1 MAYYG
6 TGRAVSTCTTTHV
19 EVTYGGVA
27 VAPMARGTG
36 HRADTALRTVVPGMA
51 RTTKNIVGKKKS
63 TEKNSVSM
71 DLEVG
76 RSWKQ
81 DNSSGR

>member
-1 MAYYG
+1 LAYYG

-51 RTTKNIVGKKKS
+51 RTTKNIVGKKVPKKIQS
-63 TEKNSVSM
+63 LWTWKLE
-71 DLEVG
+71 EVG
-76 RSWKQ
+76 SRT
-81 DNSSGR
+81 